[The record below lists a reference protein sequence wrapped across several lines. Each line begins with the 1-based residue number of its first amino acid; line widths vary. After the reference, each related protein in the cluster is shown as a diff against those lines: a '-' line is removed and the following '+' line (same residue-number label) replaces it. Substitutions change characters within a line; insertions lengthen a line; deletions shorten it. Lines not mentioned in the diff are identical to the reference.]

1 MTGPPRRND
10 PCPCGSGRRFKH
22 CCGRPGSAATTRA
35 EGRKI
40 SPFLELPDRVL
51 AVPGFLDPEECR
63 RLVEL
68 ADSLKSEDAA
78 VTRHEAGA
86 LITSRSDYRITT
98 TIKTFDQPDTFLPLI
113 ARALREHVE
122 PGYQRRV
129 EWFEWPDV
137 LLYRAGGR
145 YDLHT
150 DADLRD
156 KGTGVWHRVMDRD
169 FSVLIYLNDDFAGGQ
184 LAFPRRGETIRPE
197 TGMLVAFPSDH
208 RFAHAALPVTGGRRY
223 VIVTWA
229 AVLGSPRVH
238 ERRRLQ
244 VVYPDRRTLP
254 SNLPLRHIE
263 GAGYVIMPRN
273 QDPS

>member
-1 MTGPPRRND
+1 MNGRPRRND

-22 CCGRPGSAATTRA
+22 CCGRAGSAAPAGVESRQ
-35 EGRKI
+35 I
-40 SPFLELPDRVL
+40 QPFLEMPDRVL
-51 AVPGFLDPEECR
+51 AVPGFLEPGECR
-63 RLVEL
+63 RLVQI
-68 ADSLKSEDAA
+68 ANSLKSEDAA
-78 VTRHEAGA
+78 VTRDEAGA

-98 TIKTFDQPDTFLPLI
+98 TIKTFDQPDVFLPLV
-113 ARALREHVE
+113 ARALKEHVE
-122 PGYQRRV
+122 PAYQRTV

-156 KGTGVWHRVMDRD
+156 KETGTWRRVMDRD
-169 FSVLIYLNDDFAGGQ
+169 LSVLIYLNDDYAGGE
-184 LAFPRRGETIRPE
+184 LAFPQRGETIRPE
-197 TGMLVAFPSDH
+197 SGMLVAFPSDH
-208 RFAHAALPVTGGRRY
+208 RFAHAALPVTGGLRY

-229 AVLGSPRVH
+229 AVLGSPRAH

-244 VVYPDRRTLP
+244 VIYPDRGILP
-254 SNLPLRHIE
+254 QGLPLQHIE
-263 GAGYVIMPRN
+263 DAGYVIRPRT